1 MEDLFKKFVY
11 TGVGL
16 VSMTAEKLQKSIDKL
31 VDEEKISEK
40 EGKKIVDDF
49 FKRTESKK
57 KEFEKQMHKVT
68 EDVVKKFD
76 FSKAKEILELNKRVR
91 VLENKVSKLSNAS
104 TPAVTKKPVVRKTTA
119 VKKTATTKKAGTT
132 KAKK

>member
-16 VSMTAEKLQKSIDKL
+16 VSLTADKLQKSIDKL

-40 EGKKIVDDF
+40 EGKKIVNDF
-49 FKRTESKK
+49 FKKTESKK
-57 KEFEKQMHKVT
+57 MEFEKQLRNVT
-68 EDVVKKFD
+68 EEVVKKFD

-91 VLENKVSKLSNAS
+91 VLENKMAKMANPSTTRVSRK
-104 TPAVTKKPVVRKTTA
+104 PAAKITVKKPA
-119 VKKTATTKKAGTT
+119 
-132 KAKK
+132 AKK

>member
-16 VSMTAEKLQKSIDKL
+16 VSLTADKLQKSIDKL
-31 VDEEKISEK
+31 IDEEKISEK

-49 FKRTESKK
+49 FKKTESKK
-57 KEFEKQMHKVT
+57 QEFEKQLQAVT
-68 EDVVKKFD
+68 EEVVKKFD

-91 VLENKVSKLSNAS
+91 VLENKVSKMSNAAGS
-104 TPAVTKKPVVRKTTA
+104 VSRKPASRKTT
-119 VKKTATTKKAGTT
+119 VKKASTKK
-132 KAKK
+132 

>member
-16 VSMTAEKLQKSIDKL
+16 VSLTAEKLQKSIDKL
-31 VDEEKISEK
+31 VEEEKISEK
-40 EGKKIVDDF
+40 EGKKIVNDF
-49 FKRTESKK
+49 FKKTESKK
-57 KEFEKQMHKVT
+57 KEFEKQLQGIT

-91 VLENKVSKLSNAS
+91 VLENKVSKMSNVA
-104 TPAVTKKPVVRKTTA
+104 KTTRKPA
-119 VKKTATTKKAGTT
+119 VKKTTVRKATPKK
-132 KAKK
+132 